1 METSD
6 LELYPFTSA
15 FRVILMG
22 LEPSQADAA
31 LHIAAVALGIF
42 ALMALGSVG
51 CLATLAI
58 AAVLLA
64 GLGIIFYFEVS
75 AVGD

>member
-15 FRVILMG
+15 FPVILMG

-51 CLATLAI
+51 YLATLAI
-58 AAVLLA
+58 AAVLLV
-64 GLGIIFYFEVS
+64 GLAIISYYEVR
-75 AVGD
+75 AVGE

>member
-1 METSD
+1 
-6 LELYPFTSA
+6 
-15 FRVILMG
+15 MG

-51 CLATLAI
+51 YLATLAI

-64 GLGIIFYFEVS
+64 GLVIIFYFEVS